1 MQLLS
6 GGRSSRSIRALFP
19 DKLLIV
25 QFVEEQLN
33 TLIKWQIIN
42 NCIKMAIFVI
52 AVLINRFTLF
62 GQASIVIASVLIVAL
77 LLHSIIFAIPKLIR
91 LFLTLKRYK
100 VFPLIPMIVDGV
112 SASEIVAYYIG
123 SWGSLAMAIKDK
135 YDKTIGEWLPTADDL
150 ADSLVKYVGLR
161 ALIFAISLGAYF
173 ALFNLIARPLV
184 LSAGFDGAGL
194 RVYVLP
200 FSMAIDFL
208 FATEITHWVI
218 GDR

>member
-1 MQLLS
+1 MGFFDMLKVGLKV
-6 GGRSSRSIRALFP
+6 IT
-19 DKLLIV
+19 KMTITHLIV

-33 TLIKWQIIN
+33 ALIKRQIIN
-42 NCIKMAIFVI
+42 NCVKMVIFVI

-62 GQASIVIASVLIVAL
+62 GQASIVVASVLIVAL

-100 VFPLIPMIVDGV
+100 VFPLIPMLFDGV
-112 SASEIVAYYIG
+112 SASEIVTHYIC

-135 YDKTIGEWLPTADDL
+135 YDKTIGEWLPTADGL
-150 ADSLVKYVGLR
+150 ADALIKYVGLR
-161 ALIFAISLGAYF
+161 ALIFAVSLGAYF
-173 ALFNLIARPLV
+173 VLFNVFARPLI

-194 RVYVLP
+194 RVYALP

-208 FATEITHWVI
+208 FNTRITQWVL
-218 GDR
+218 